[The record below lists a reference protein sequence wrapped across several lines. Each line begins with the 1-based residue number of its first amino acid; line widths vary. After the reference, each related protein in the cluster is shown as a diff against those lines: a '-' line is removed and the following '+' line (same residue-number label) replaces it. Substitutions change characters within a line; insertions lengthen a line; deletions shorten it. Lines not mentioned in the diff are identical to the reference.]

1 MASGRP
7 RAGEIYSSSLLDE
20 DVPDEDEDRD
30 RGVMFEI

>member
-1 MASGRP
+1 MVSGRP

-30 RGVMFEI
+30 GGVMFEI